1 MQMLYYRIYVGH
13 ITEKGRKVK
22 RADQRIENIVSR
34 HLPGATI
41 ISSTGIWEGQ
51 TEPASV
57 IDVFVNPS
65 RANARRVKAVSR
77 DLDIELKQEA
87 VMVVTMPDVQ
97 VKFTDYE

>member
-1 MQMLYYRIYVGH
+1 MLYYRIYVGH
-13 ITEKGRKVK
+13 VTEKGRKVR
-22 RADQRIENIVSR
+22 RAEALIEDIVSR
-34 HLPGATI
+34 HIEGATI
-41 ISSTGIWEGQ
+41 ISSTGIWAGQ

-57 IDVFVNPS
+57 IDVFVKPNQT
-65 RANARRVKAVSR
+65 NARRVRAISR